1 MSIRPISPE
10 RFLLVNSPMKPLPF
24 KRMRVEFPGLLS
36 SKDSPFL
43 YPRIVV
49 AERGSCLVYS
59 ETGVVHRLFDRVRA
73 PAMTVFL
80 QDEDYA
86 YRIGELLEPVSF
98 GGYSHVF
105 SNEHQDL
112 MLVGLDG
119 SLRVEVRWLDELCD
133 VREPLSNVPMVVF
146 PADEPDLD
154 TVRVLRGL
162 VKTIPLKRGS
172 SLYRGNG
179 LVVIKAHD
187 FESYISD
194 SGLTV
199 VRPVPEG
206 SPDLPVLVE
215 LECSDCVR
223 SDWDSRR
230 TAARFDGTDTVNRW
244 IVSERGDQDRI
255 ECALQV
261 SDGLSGLVDP
271 RQLVDALFR
280 IAGNGGRVYGLVDQE
295 YSQFYSPAQTWR
307 GRPYWIL
314 NLFTLLVWFRFR
326 NRMHIATPLLTQ
338 NLRIL
343 KLWLPRRQDE
353 DQA

>member
-1 MSIRPISPE
+1 MSIRPDGHSPK

-59 ETGVVHRLFDRVRA
+59 ETGVVHRLFDRVQA

-105 SNEHQDL
+105 SNEHHDL

-133 VREPLSNVPMVVF
+133 VGEPLSNVPMVVF

-179 LVVIKAHD
+179 LVVISAPD

-215 LECSDCVR
+215 LECFDL
-223 SDWDSRR
+223 DSGM
-230 TAARFDGTDTVNRW
+230 AARFNSRW

>member
-98 GGYSHVF
+98 GGYSHIF

-146 PADEPDLD
+146 PSDEPDLD

-215 LECSDCVR
+215 LECFDL
-223 SDWDSRR
+223 DSGM
-230 TAARFDGTDTVNRW
+230 AARFNSRW

-255 ECALQV
+255 ECALQL

>member
-1 MSIRPISPE
+1 
-10 RFLLVNSPMKPLPF
+10 MKPLPF

-59 ETGVVHRLFDRVRA
+59 ETGVVHRLFDGVQA

-146 PADEPDLD
+146 PSDEPDLD

-215 LECSDCVR
+215 LECFDL
-223 SDWDSRR
+223 DSGM
-230 TAARFDGTDTVNRW
+230 AARFNSRW

-255 ECALQV
+255 DCALQV

-326 NRMHIATPLLTQ
+326 NRMHIATPLITQ
-338 NLRIL
+338 NLHIL

>member
-1 MSIRPISPE
+1 MSIRPE

-24 KRMRVEFPGLLS
+24 KRVRVEFPELLVS
-36 SKDSPFL
+36 DDSPFL

-59 ETGVVHRLFDRVRA
+59 ETGVVHRLFDVVQA

-80 QDEDYA
+80 QDQDCV

-105 SNEHQDL
+105 SNEDHDL

-133 VREPLSNVPMVVF
+133 VRESLNNVPMVVF
-146 PADEPDLD
+146 PADEPDLN
-154 TVRVLRGL
+154 TVRFLRRL
-162 VKTIPLKRGS
+162 VGTVPLKRGS

-179 LVVIKAHD
+179 LVVIRAPD

-199 VRPVPEG
+199 IRPVPDS

-215 LECSDCVR
+215 LGCFDL
-223 SDWDSRR
+223 DSVR
-230 TAARFDGTDTVNRW
+230 TAARFDGRW
-244 IVSERGDQDRI
+244 IVSDYSDQDRI
-255 ECALQV
+255 ECSLQV
-261 SDGLSGLVDP
+261 SDGLSTLVDP
-271 RQLVDALFR
+271 RQLADALFR
-280 IAGNGGRVYGLVDQE
+280 IAGNGGRVYGLVDQQ
-295 YSQFYSPAQTWR
+295 YSQFFSPGQTWR
-307 GRPYWIL
+307 GCPYWIL
-314 NLFTLLVWFRFR
+314 NLFTLLVWFRFK
-326 NRMHIATPLLTQ
+326 NRMHIATPIITQ
-338 NLRIL
+338 NLRITE
-343 KLWLPRRQDE
+343 LWLPRRRDE

>member
-1 MSIRPISPE
+1 
-10 RFLLVNSPMKPLPF
+10 
-24 KRMRVEFPGLLS
+24 
-36 SKDSPFL
+36 
-43 YPRIVV
+43 
-49 AERGSCLVYS
+49 
-59 ETGVVHRLFDRVRA
+59 
-73 PAMTVFL
+73 
-80 QDEDYA
+80 
-86 YRIGELLEPVSF
+86 
-98 GGYSHVF
+98 
-105 SNEHQDL
+105 
-112 MLVGLDG
+112 
-119 SLRVEVRWLDELCD
+119 
-133 VREPLSNVPMVVF
+133 
-146 PADEPDLD
+146 
-154 TVRVLRGL
+154 
-162 VKTIPLKRGS
+162 
-172 SLYRGNG
+172 LYRGNG
-179 LVVIKAHD
+179 LVVISAPD

-215 LECSDCVR
+215 LECFDL
-223 SDWDSRR
+223 DSGM
-230 TAARFDGTDTVNRW
+230 AARFNSRW

-326 NRMHIATPLLTQ
+326 NRMHIATPLITQ

>member
-24 KRMRVEFPGLLS
+24 KRVRVEFPGLLS

-59 ETGVVHRLFDRVRA
+59 ETGVVHRLFDVVQA

-98 GGYSHVF
+98 GGYSHIF

-215 LECSDCVR
+215 LECFDL
-223 SDWDSRR
+223 DSGM
-230 TAARFDGTDTVNRW
+230 AARFNSRW

-255 ECALQV
+255 ECSLQL

-326 NRMHIATPLLTQ
+326 NRMHIATPLITQ

>member
-59 ETGVVHRLFDRVRA
+59 ETGVVHRLFDVVQA

-98 GGYSHVF
+98 GGYSHIF

-215 LECSDCVR
+215 LECFDL
-223 SDWDSRR
+223 DSGM
-230 TAARFDGTDTVNRW
+230 AARFNSRW

>member
-1 MSIRPISPE
+1 MSIRPE

-59 ETGVVHRLFDRVRA
+59 ETGVVHRLFDVVPA

-80 QDEDYA
+80 QDGDYA

-133 VREPLSNVPMVVF
+133 VREPLSNVLMVVF

-154 TVRVLRGL
+154 TVRFLRGL

-179 LVVIKAHD
+179 LVVIKAPD
-187 FESYISD
+187 VESYISD
-194 SGLTV
+194 SGLTL

-215 LECSDCVR
+215 LAC

-230 TAARFDGTDTVNRW
+230 TTAWFDGRW
-244 IVSERGDQDRI
+244 IVSERGDQDQI

-271 RQLVDALFR
+271 RQLVDAMFR
-280 IAGNGGRVYGLVDQE
+280 IAGRYAGRVYGLVDQG

-326 NRMHIATPLLTQ
+326 NRMHIATPLITH

>member
-1 MSIRPISPE
+1 
-10 RFLLVNSPMKPLPF
+10 
-24 KRMRVEFPGLLS
+24 
-36 SKDSPFL
+36 
-43 YPRIVV
+43 
-49 AERGSCLVYS
+49 
-59 ETGVVHRLFDRVRA
+59 
-73 PAMTVFL
+73 
-80 QDEDYA
+80 
-86 YRIGELLEPVSF
+86 
-98 GGYSHVF
+98 
-105 SNEHQDL
+105 
-112 MLVGLDG
+112 
-119 SLRVEVRWLDELCD
+119 
-133 VREPLSNVPMVVF
+133 VVF
-146 PADEPDLD
+146 PSDEPDLD
-154 TVRVLRGL
+154 TVRFLRGL

-215 LECSDCVR
+215 LECFDL
-223 SDWDSRR
+223 DSGM
-230 TAARFDGTDTVNRW
+230 AARFNSRW

-255 ECALQV
+255 ECALQL

-326 NRMHIATPLLTQ
+326 NRMHIATPLITQ

>member
-1 MSIRPISPE
+1 MSIRPDGHSPK

-59 ETGVVHRLFDRVRA
+59 ETGVVHRLFDRVQA

-98 GGYSHVF
+98 SGYSHVF

-133 VREPLSNVPMVVF
+133 VGEPLSNVPMVVF

-179 LVVIKAHD
+179 LVVISAPD

-215 LECSDCVR
+215 LECFDL
-223 SDWDSRR
+223 DSGM
-230 TAARFDGTDTVNRW
+230 AARFNSRW

>member
-59 ETGVVHRLFDRVRA
+59 ETGVVHRLFDRVQA

-98 GGYSHVF
+98 GGYSHIF

-179 LVVIKAHD
+179 LVVISAPD

-215 LECSDCVR
+215 LECFDL
-223 SDWDSRR
+223 DSGM
-230 TAARFDGTDTVNRW
+230 AARFNSRW

-326 NRMHIATPLLTQ
+326 NRMHIATPLITQ

>member
-1 MSIRPISPE
+1 MSIRPDGHSPK

-59 ETGVVHRLFDRVRA
+59 ETGVVHRLFDRVQA

-133 VREPLSNVPMVVF
+133 VGEPLSNVPMVVF

-154 TVRVLRGL
+154 TVRFLRGL

-179 LVVIKAHD
+179 LVVISAPD

-215 LECSDCVR
+215 LECFDL
-223 SDWDSRR
+223 DSGM
-230 TAARFDGTDTVNRW
+230 AARFNSRW

>member
-59 ETGVVHRLFDRVRA
+59 ETGVVHRLFDVVQA

-80 QDEDYA
+80 QDEYYV

-215 LECSDCVR
+215 LECFDL
-223 SDWDSRR
+223 DSGM
-230 TAARFDGTDTVNRW
+230 AARFNSRW

-255 ECALQV
+255 ECSLQV

-326 NRMHIATPLLTQ
+326 NRMHIATPLITQ

>member
-154 TVRVLRGL
+154 TVRFLRGL

-215 LECSDCVR
+215 LECFDL
-223 SDWDSRR
+223 DSGM
-230 TAARFDGTDTVNRW
+230 AARFNSRW